1 MSDHHVHDAAPGEGG
16 DFGEHSVLEAVRN
29 YCIGLFLAAVLTIAS
44 FWVAS
49 GTALLYGPGVLMGL
63 AALAVAQMGVHLVF
77 FLHMTTG
84 PDNTNNALAL
94 AFGGLIVGLVIAGS
108 VWIMFHLNA
117 NMSLPT
123 PGPMLDLRT
132 Q

>member
-1 MSDHHVHDAAPGEGG
+1 MSDHNVHDVAPGEGG
-16 DFGEHSVLEAVRN
+16 DFGEHSVSDAVRN
-29 YCIGLFLAAVLTIAS
+29 YCVGLILAAVLTVAS

-77 FLHMTTG
+77 FLHITTG
-84 PDNTNNALAL
+84 PDNTNNVLAL
-94 AFGGLIVGLVIAGS
+94 AFGALIVGLVIAGS

-117 NMSLPT
+117 RMMLP
-123 PGPMLDLRT
+123 GGM
-132 Q
+132 

>member
-1 MSDHHVHDAAPGEGG
+1 MSDHHARDAAPGEGG
-16 DFGEHSVLEAVRN
+16 DFGEHSVSEAVRN
-29 YCIGLFLAAVLTIAS
+29 YVIGLVLASVLTVAS

-63 AALAVAQMGVHLVF
+63 AALAIAQMGVHLVF
-77 FLHMTTG
+77 FLHITTG
-84 PDNTNNALAL
+84 ADNTNNVLAL

-117 NMSLPT
+117 NMSLPA
-123 PGPMLDLRT
+123 GMMDLNM
-132 Q
+132 QK

>member
-1 MSDHHVHDAAPGEGG
+1 MSDHRARDSAPGEGG
-16 DFGEHSVLEAVRN
+16 DFGEHSVFEQVRN
-29 YCIGLFLAAVLTIAS
+29 YVIGLVLAAFLTVAS

-49 GTALLYGPGVLMGL
+49 GTGLLYGPGVLMGL

-77 FLHMTTG
+77 FLHITTG
-84 PDNTNNALAL
+84 ADNTNNALAL
-94 AFGGLIVGLVIAGS
+94 AFGGLIVGLVIAGT

-117 NMSLPT
+117 NMALP
-123 PGPMLDLRT
+123 GSMMNLHT

>member
-1 MSDHHVHDAAPGEGG
+1 MSDHHARDAAPGEGG
-16 DFGEHSVLEAVRN
+16 DFGEHSVSEAVRN
-29 YCIGLFLAAVLTIAS
+29 YVIGLFLATVLTVAS

-63 AALAVAQMGVHLVF
+63 AALAIAQMGVHLVF
-77 FLHMTTG
+77 FLHITTG
-84 PDNTNNALAL
+84 ADNTNNALAL

-108 VWIMFHLNA
+108 VWIMYHLNA
-117 NMSLPT
+117 NMALPSN
-123 PGPMLDLRT
+123 MMNLRM